1 MAKKI
6 KKSDID
12 KLIKTLSYKAET
24 LKINIGEGEVSV
36 KVDINSDVGTKMT
49 VFRNV
54 CSMIFG
60 NDGTYNP
67 GMYSFAYKCALIYC
81 FTDLKIEDAD
91 QMFLLAEKTNFIE
104 NVEKLIPAKVLDDF
118 KCDFEKSVNFYGQY
132 VLKSKAFAMY
142 DKLTKI
148 MSSIDQLTERFDN
161 IDDQTIINSLA
172 GIANDNN
179 IES

>member
-24 LKINIGEGEVSV
+24 LKINVGESEISI
-36 KVDINSDVGTKMT
+36 KVDINPDAGTKMN
-49 VFRNV
+49 VLRNV
-54 CSMIFG
+54 CTVIFG
-60 NDGTYNP
+60 DDGTYNP

-91 QMFLLAEKTNFIE
+91 QMFLLAEKTNFVE
-104 NVEKLIPAKVLDDF
+104 NVEKLIPERVLNDF

-142 DKLTKI
+142 DKFTKI
-148 MSSIDQLTERFDN
+148 MSGIDQLTERFDN

-172 GIANDNN
+172 GLANDNS